1 MRFKEY
7 LKLEEQLPGG
17 LTRGTAPF
25 DIKKKKDLPSLEK
38 SEKDLFNHANKVMR
52 KLGLFQRI
60 RSVKLTAPNKIEITV
75 PTRTG
80 FILDDKLAA
89 LLGKD
94 PFFKA
99 LTFGKD
105 ESIFIFSR

>member
-7 LKLEEQLPGG
+7 LELKEQDGESI
-17 LTRGTAPF
+17 
-25 DIKKKKDLPSLEK
+25 DIKKKPAIPLEK
-38 SEKDLFNHANKVMR
+38 SEKDLINHVNKVMK

-60 RSVKLTAPNKIEITV
+60 RSAKLTAPNRIVVTV

-94 PFFKA
+94 PFFKS

-105 ESIFIFSR
+105 ESIFSFAR